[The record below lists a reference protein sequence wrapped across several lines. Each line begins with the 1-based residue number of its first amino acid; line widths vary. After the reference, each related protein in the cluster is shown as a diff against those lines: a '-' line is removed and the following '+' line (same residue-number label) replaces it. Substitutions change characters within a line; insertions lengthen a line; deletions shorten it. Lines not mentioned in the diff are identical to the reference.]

1 MVHGVVRSIITQPIV
16 IPTMLQHLWHKS
28 SAPYCMHFDN
38 QLANCNRE
46 FYE

>member
-1 MVHGVVRSIITQPIV
+1 MVHGVVRSTTIV
-16 IPTMLQHLWHKS
+16 IPTMLQLLWA

-46 FYE
+46 SR